1 MAPTQAK
8 PLQKSASDAPNRRTR
23 KTPGPKFRRRS
34 QARPDEILDAALA
47 VFTERGFDAARVDD
61 IASRAGISKGA
72 VYLYFDS
79 KEALLRG
86 LIERE
91 VAPAAHRLK
100 ALADAGGEDP
110 KATLTLLIT
119 VATQLLNDARMFA
132 TPKLVLSV
140 APRFAEI
147 AQFYRK
153 RVIDEALGAIASL
166 HRRGV
171 ETGVFKDVDSD
182 IVARMVMGP
191 ILVHAMRKHVLGA
204 TDGASPE
211 ARAKA
216 HLEILFEGLAI

>member
-1 MAPTQAK
+1 MPMTLTTKKPAAGRRSEKAK
-8 PLQKSASDAPNRRTR
+8 KAGP
-23 KTPGPKFRRRS
+23 PKFRRRAE
-34 QARPDEILDAALA
+34 ARPDEILDAALA
-47 VFTERGFDAARVDD
+47 VFTEKGFDAARVDD

-100 ALADAGGEDP
+100 ALADAGGADP

-119 VATQLLNDARMFA
+119 VATQLLNDPRIFA

-147 AQFYRK
+147 AEFYRK
-153 RVIDEALGAIASL
+153 RVIDEAIGAIASL

-182 IVARMVMGP
+182 VVARMAMGP

-204 TDGASPE
+204 KDGAPPE

-216 HLEILFEGLAI
+216 HLEILFEGLAV

>member
-1 MAPTQAK
+1 MTLTTKKPAAGMRSEKAK
-8 PLQKSASDAPNRRTR
+8 KAGP
-23 KTPGPKFRRRS
+23 PKFRRRS